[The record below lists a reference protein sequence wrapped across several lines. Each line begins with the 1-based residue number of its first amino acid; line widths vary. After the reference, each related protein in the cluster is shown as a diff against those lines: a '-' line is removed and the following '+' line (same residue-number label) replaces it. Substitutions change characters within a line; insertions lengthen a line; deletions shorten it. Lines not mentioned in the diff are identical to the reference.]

1 MPQHMV
7 GNLVD
12 KEEDGTD
19 FYQHS
24 CANCHSCLCGP
35 DHHQNLLNRTTW
47 ASSKTAPLTSRRE
60 MDSTMASINLLDIVS
75 FDGFDWDDY
84 RASEIRVLQPQ
95 LVDRG
100 YSNFVWFDVER
111 DSFGPL
117 IRGLTALSNTGEL
130 IDFFYG

>member
-1 MPQHMV
+1 
-7 GNLVD
+7 
-12 KEEDGTD
+12 
-19 FYQHS
+19 
-24 CANCHSCLCGP
+24 
-35 DHHQNLLNRTTW
+35 
-47 ASSKTAPLTSRRE
+47 